1 MHRWY
6 RPGIWLF
13 LSLVFPGCTLAGATR
28 SATTDLCPID
38 PGLNSLIQECQDG
51 GGSMVCHYVANLK
64 ALARG
69 DVAASETN
77 ISRALAGLG
86 QDAVTAL
93 IPRLQVLTLAMLE
106 PKQEAPCL
114 EKLAPLLMKFL
125 ASSLQQDRDPPAAMF
140 FLGKLLYPLSDK
152 QLKILEEKTPPELRP
167 RVVEA
172 RKAFESMLE
181 RTATGK
187 RILKGEGLAAAL
199 SLLGRLSQSPPPT
212 GLIPPGLQIPEEMR
226 QFLPS
231 GGLSEVSELLQNGV
245 EAQRGGRFKVPAD
258 LSEVSELF
266 RRGVE
271 AQQGGRLQEA
281 LEAYH
286 WGMRGLDSL
295 QPNSFKGRALRL
307 VGSRLLAEL
316 SDELKQSGAAAIQAT
331 LGETL
336 DAGELDLA
344 EEFLRRSFGDVL
356 LNVDEKSA
364 FIKAIEEVGKV
375 ISVPGAAKD
384 PKLLQYWEISSI
396 LLGDRLPETGFTD
409 AQIAAAKGVFQAG
422 LEAAVQLGKQNLGDA
437 ADEVETLAAHSGPGE
452 KQLLE
457 MNAHWLRWKGGKRTP
472 AVLDGVEATLRSFEN
487 HVESSYSID
496 SAMEGF
502 LDEDAREIFDR
513 AVGLLAE
520 GGRQHAAFVAA
531 EKGRSF
537 TLRRVLA
544 ADRAAGLAD
553 NTRYAQAVRLTT
565 LELAE
570 LRREVAEST
579 GAARARAQERLTTQI
594 ARLEY
599 LAFEHHLEAEK
610 RRLGNAVA
618 ADIKAVQA
626 TLAPDQTLLA
636 FYFVNDEELLLWR
649 IDSGSDELLRLEIP
663 RETWSKA
670 RCFAASAARLPRGAD
685 LLCVADWNGWRE
697 LHQAL
702 LGQIAS
708 RLRRE
713 IIVVPHGVLHG
724 FAFAA
729 LEDGTRGRRLI
740 EDHTVSF
747 APSATIWKRL
757 ASRPAAPSAGVLVLG
772 DPAVPEL
779 ARLAGARQEA
789 EGVARLFGSAVFL
802 GGEATESHLRAGL
815 RARPSLIH
823 LAAHGIRDFEHP
835 RQSYVALTAD
845 RDATVMPAGAPED
858 GRLTAFEVEELL
870 DLQDTELVTLSACET
885 ALGDLNQGDEVVGL
899 TRSFLVAGSRAVL
912 STLWKVDDKASS
924 ELMQKFY
931 QHWQAGAPAAMALR
945 QAQNEIRLETK
956 TAAPYYWAG
965 YILTGDPQ
973 ARHRPRVL

>member
-140 FLGKLLYPLSDK
+140 FLGKLLYPLSEK

-187 RILKGEGLAAAL
+187 RILNGEGLVAAL
-199 SLLGRLSQSPPPT
+199 DLLGRLSQNPLPQ
-212 GLIPPGLQIPEEMR
+212 GMMPPGLPQVPEEIR
-226 QFLPS
+226 RFLPS
-231 GGLSEVSELLQNGV
+231 GGLSEVSELFRDGV
-245 EAQRGGRFKVPAD
+245 EAQRGGRLEEALKAYHRGMGLLD
-258 LSEVSELF
+258 
-266 RRGVE
+266 GVE
-271 AQQGGRLQEA
+271 
-281 LEAYH
+281 
-286 WGMRGLDSL
+286 LDSFE
-295 QPNSFKGRALRL
+295 SRVLRL
-307 VGSRLLAEL
+307 VGSRLIAEL
-316 SDELKQSGAAAIQAT
+316 SETLGQSGPAAIQI
-331 LGETL
+331 LQGETRGP
-336 DAGELDLA
+336 GESSLA
-344 EEFLRRSFGDVL
+344 TKILEKSFGNL
-356 LNVDEKSA
+356 QSKVDTKDA
-364 FIKAIEEVGKV
+364 VIAAIKAVEEG
-375 ISVPGAAKD
+375 ISAPGAAQD
-384 PKLLQYWEISSI
+384 ESLRQLWDLSRN
-396 LLGDRLPETGFTD
+396 LLGEHFPTEGYSN
-409 AQIAAAKGVFQAG
+409 AQIAAGLETYRAGLDAASDLGGRDLSGAAKGVQ
-422 LEAAVQLGKQNLGDA
+422 
-437 ADEVETLAAHSGPGE
+437 TLAAHSQAGE
-452 KQLLE
+452 KQHLQMMSL
-457 MNAHWLRWKGGKRTP
+457 WLRWQGGERTP
-472 AVLDGVEATLRSFEN
+472 VVLDAVEATLASFES
-487 HVESSYSID
+487 HVESSYSVD
-496 SAMEGF
+496 STMEGI

-544 ADRAAGLAD
+544 ADRTAGLAD

-618 ADIKAVQA
+618 VDVKAVKA

-636 FYFVNDEELLLWR
+636 FYFVSDEELLLWR

-685 LLCVADWNGWRE
+685 PLCVSDWNGWRE

-702 LGQIAS
+702 LGQIAD

-713 IIVVPHGVLHG
+713 IIVVPHGVLHS

-729 LEDGTRGRRLI
+729 LEDGTSGRRLI

-757 ASRPAAPSAGVLVLG
+757 ASRPAAASAGVLVLG
-772 DPAVPEL
+772 DPAVPDL

-789 EGVARLFGSAVFL
+789 TGVAGLFGSAAFL
-802 GGEATESHLRAGL
+802 GSEATESHLRASL
-815 RARPSLIH
+815 RERPSLIH

-845 RDATVMPAGAPED
+845 RDATVMPAGPED

-870 DLQDTELVTLSACET
+870 DLQNTELVTLSACET
-885 ALGDLNQGDEVVGL
+885 ALGDLNPGDEVVGL